1 MAEAGELTEA
11 QREALNTGT
20 EEVPATH
27 RFDEAA
33 MARWMEA
40 NVEGYAGPLAVRQ
53 FKGGQSN
60 PTYQLVT
67 PSKKYVLRS
76 KPPGKL
82 LPSAHA
88 VDREYKVISAL
99 YPTGFPVARP
109 YGLCTDDGVIG
120 AMFYVMDMVEGRILW
135 DQSLPQCQ
143 PAERHAIFMAK
154 LKTLADLHN
163 TDYAAIG
170 LSDFG
175 RPGNY
180 MARQVDRWTKQYRAS
195 EDTRI
200 EEMERLIAWL
210 PTSVPEQE
218 RTSIVHGDYRLD
230 NMVIHETEPRV
241 KAVLDWELAT
251 LGEPMAD
258 FTYLLMHWV
267 NGHIADIPDLKAH
280 GLPTLEEYAEEYRR
294 LTHRATMP
302 DLNWYFAYNAFRL
315 AAIVQG
321 ILGRVRDGTA
331 KSEHAS
337 NQRARVAKFSQ
348 SGWAFAQKAGT

>member
-1 MAEAGELTEA
+1 MADTAEPSEAE
-11 QREALNTGT
+11 REALNTGT
-20 EEVPATH
+20 TEVAEAH

-33 MARWMEA
+33 LARWMAA
-40 NVEGYAGPLAVRQ
+40 NVDGYAGPVEVRQ

-67 PSKKYVLRS
+67 PTRKYVLRR

-88 VDREYKVISAL
+88 VDREYRVITAL
-99 YPTGFPVARP
+99 HTTGYPVART
-109 YGLCTDDGVIG
+109 YGLCTDESIIG
-120 AMFYVMDMVEGRILW
+120 TMFYIMDMVEGRILW

-154 LKTLADLHN
+154 LKSLADLHN

-170 LSDFG
+170 LEDFG

-180 MARQVDRWTKQYRAS
+180 MGRQVDRWTKQYRAS
-195 EDTRI
+195 EDARI
-200 EEMERLIAWL
+200 EEMEQLIDWL
-210 PTSVPEQE
+210 PRTAPEQE

-230 NMVIHETEPRV
+230 NMVIHQTEPAV

-258 FTYLLMHWV
+258 FTYLLMQWV
-267 NGHIADIPDLKAH
+267 NGSISEIPDLKAH
-280 GLPTLEEYAEEYRR
+280 GLPTLEEYAAEYQR
-294 LTHRATMP
+294 LTNRATMP
-302 DLNWYFAYNAFRL
+302 DLNWYFAYNGFRL

-331 KSEHAS
+331 KNAHAES
-337 NQRARVAKFSQ
+337 QRVRVGRLSKSAWEYAR
-348 SGWAFAQKAGT
+348 KAGA